1 MRRIEM
7 YDTTLRDG
15 MQGEGVDFSLRDK
28 LQIAEKLDA
37 LGFDYIEGGYP
48 LSNPKDAE
56 FFQQAADRD
65 WKHARVAAFG
75 MTRRKGTAAEEDT
88 GLLALRDSGAP
99 VVTIVG
105 KSWCLHVDEV
115 ICVDEAE
122 NLAMIGDSVGYL
134 KADGRRVI
142 YDAEH
147 FFDGLREDPE
157 FALRTIQAAGAAG
170 ADTIVLCD
178 TNGGSL
184 PEWITEG
191 IRAASEATDVPLGIH
206 CHNDCDVAVA
216 NSLAAVAA
224 GAGQVQGT
232 VNGIGERCGN
242 ADLISIGANLALKMR
257 GVEILSP
264 SGIER
269 LAELSRYVYEL
280 GNMNFRPTQ
289 PFVGSSAFAHKG
301 GMHVHAV
308 NRVTGSYEH
317 IAPESVGNE
326 RRILVS
332 ELSGRSNILAKTPR
346 HQLDRD
352 PALLARI
359 LERVQDLENEGYQ
372 FEAADASFDLL
383 VRKVAGTYEPA
394 FRRIHSR
401 VSVVTGP
408 TGETSTEA
416 TLKLQVGGR
425 TEHVVAEGD
434 GPVNALDTALRR
446 ALHSTYPVLSRMH
459 LVDYRVR
466 VINSTEGTAARVRVV
481 IDSADG
487 DDVWSTVGVSENII
501 EASWLALV
509 DSVEYRL
516 FREERTLAPRPG
528 P

>member
-15 MQGEGVDFSLRDK
+15 TQGEGINFSLHDK
-28 LQIAEKLDA
+28 LQIAEKLDE

-48 LSNPKDAE
+48 LSNPKDTE
-56 FFQQAADRD
+56 FFQRAADRD
-65 WKHARVAAFG
+65 WKHAKVTAFG
-75 MTRRKGTAAEEDT
+75 MTRRKGTAAEDDT
-88 GLLALRDSGAP
+88 GMLALRDSGAS

-105 KSWCLHVDEV
+105 KSSNLHVGE
-115 ICVDEAE
+115 ILCVDEAE

-134 KADGRRVI
+134 KAEGRRVI

-147 FFDGLREDPE
+147 YFDGLREDPE
-157 FALRTIQAAGAAG
+157 FALRTIQAAGSAG
-170 ADTIVLCD
+170 AETIVLCD

-184 PEWITEG
+184 PEWIGEG
-191 IRAASEATDVPLGIH
+191 IRAARETTDVPLGIH

-216 NSLAAVAA
+216 NSLTAVAA
-224 GAGQVQGT
+224 GASQVQGT

-242 ADLISIGANLALKMR
+242 ANLVSIGANLALKVA
-257 GVEILSP
+257 GFEVLCP
-264 SGIER
+264 GGIER

-280 GNMNFRPTQ
+280 GNVNFRPTQ

-308 NRVTGSYEH
+308 NRVTESYEH
-317 IAPESVGNE
+317 IAPESVGNK

-332 ELSGRSNILAKTPR
+332 ELSGRSNILAKTPQ
-346 HQLDRD
+346 HQLEND
-352 PALLARI
+352 PELLTRI

-372 FEAADASFDLL
+372 FDAADASFDLL
-383 VRKVAGTYEPA
+383 VRKVAGTYKPA

-401 VSVVTGP
+401 VSVVTSG

-416 TLKLQVGGR
+416 TLKLEVGGR

-446 ALHSTYPVLSRMH
+446 ALHPTYPVLSRVH

-481 IDSADG
+481 IDSADE
-487 DDVWSTVGVSENII
+487 DDFWSTVGVSENII

-516 FREERTLAPRPG
+516 FRDGRTPAPP
-528 P
+528 PSP